1 MKDKDKEA
9 EDLHESHDTS
19 MASWCTSYKVPAD
32 DELNKEIR
40 RSENVNESGLFGT
53 SMQFNFAPKL
63 FTFPDKA
70 NKTVDRILVYSVP
83 SEKDGQTVKFFVCN
97 LEQTVL
103 TIKGVYAIVN
113 MVKNPDPDQSN
124 ERTEFIVTLLAGKA
138 GDPNEGNTLIQ
149 GTIELPVGQNFSSKE
164 DFVRE
169 DYEYHDFLKY
179 EKRDSDTEYNML
191 GFKRN

>member
-1 MKDKDKEA
+1 M
-9 EDLHESHDTS
+9 
-19 MASWCTSYKVPAD
+19 
-32 DELNKEIR
+32 
-40 RSENVNESGLFGT
+40 
-53 SMQFNFAPKL
+53 
-63 FTFPDKA
+63 
-70 NKTVDRILVYSVP
+70 
-83 SEKDGQTVKFFVCN
+83 
-97 LEQTVL
+97 L